1 LGKPDT
7 HSLAVALQLSEVCGA
22 DLETETVRVNVSFL
36 ESWRVC
42 VVEVCAICET
52 VEACTSFLQAK
63 GYPVSDGWLPEP
75 PLHLE

>member
-1 LGKPDT
+1 MGKPDT
-7 HSLAVALQLSEVCGA
+7 HALAAALQLSEVSGA
-22 DLETETVRVNVSFL
+22 DLETETVRVRVSFL

-42 VVEVCAICET
+42 VVEVCALCDT

-63 GYPVSDGWLPEP
+63 GYPVHDGWLPEP

>member
-1 LGKPDT
+1 LGKHDT

-22 DLETETVRVNVSFL
+22 DMETETVRVHVSFL

-63 GYPVSDGWLPEP
+63 GYPVCDGWLPEP